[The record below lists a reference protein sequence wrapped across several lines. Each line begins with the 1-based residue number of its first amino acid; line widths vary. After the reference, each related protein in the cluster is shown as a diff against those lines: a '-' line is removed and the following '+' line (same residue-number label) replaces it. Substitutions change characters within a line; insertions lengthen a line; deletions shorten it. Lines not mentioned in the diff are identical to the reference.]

1 MSRMIQ
7 IEDDEIAI
15 IWSAADVLTIRED
28 LTPDQAYEVLQQA
41 EHKHDAEV
49 GINWDVLGFH
59 ADWLFPEADIEEKD
73 YGNGI

>member
-1 MSRMIQ
+1 MKTIQ

-28 LTPDQAYEVLQQA
+28 LTPDQALEVLQRA
-41 EHKHDAEV
+41 EHKHDATI
-49 GINWDVLGFH
+49 GINWDVLGYH
-59 ADWLFPEADIEEKD
+59 AEWMFPEEVSEEKD